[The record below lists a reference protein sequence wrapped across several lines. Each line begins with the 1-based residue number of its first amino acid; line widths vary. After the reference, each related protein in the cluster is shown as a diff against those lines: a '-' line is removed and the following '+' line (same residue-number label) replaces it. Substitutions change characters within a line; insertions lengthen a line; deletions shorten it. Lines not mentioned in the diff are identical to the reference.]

1 MLETIILG
9 VIQGITEWLP
19 VSSEGLVAATSTL
32 LFGND
37 PSTSIGIT
45 LWLHIGTA
53 CSAIVIFRK
62 KILKIV
68 KQFITSPQKPTNE
81 STFLIISVTIS
92 ALIGLPI
99 IILIEK
105 AVSTELLQDST
116 GIFTALIGVFMVVTG
131 ILIRNKNI
139 TSKKDIDNVTKLDAF
154 MTGIAQGIAAIP
166 GLSRSGL
173 TTSILLIRGTNKSDS
188 LTLSFLIGIP
198 ATIGA
203 GLYSVLSESIN
214 LSIEN
219 CIGLIVS
226 FVTGLITIK
235 ILLKLA
241 EKMNLGNFVFLVGL
255 TLIFGSILLFQNY

>member
-1 MLETIILG
+1 LLEAIILG

-19 VSSEGLVAATSTL
+19 VSSEGLVATTSTL
-32 LFGND
+32 LFKND

-53 CSAIVIFRK
+53 CSAIVVFRK
-62 KILKIV
+62 NILEII
-68 KQFITSPQKPTNE
+68 KQFITSPENPTNE
-81 STFLIISVTIS
+81 SAFLIISVIVS

-99 IILIEK
+99 LILIKE
-105 AVSTELLQDST
+105 AVSTELLQNST
-116 GIFTALIGVFMVVTG
+116 GIFTAIIGVFMIVTG
-131 ILIRNKNI
+131 IIIRNKNM
-139 TSKKDIDNVTKLDAF
+139 TSKKNIHNINKLDALI
-154 MTGIAQGIAAIP
+154 TGIGQGVAAIP

-173 TTSILLIRGTNKSDS
+173 TTSILLIRGTSKTDS

-203 GLYSVLSESIN
+203 GVYSVLSESVS

-226 FVTGLITIK
+226 FITGLITIK

-241 EKMNLGNFVFLVGL
+241 EKINLGNFVFLVGL
-255 TLIFGSILLFQNY
+255 TLIFGSILLLQN

>member
-1 MLETIILG
+1 MLEAIILG

-19 VSSEGLVAATSTL
+19 VSSEGLVATTSTL
-32 LFGND
+32 LFKND

-53 CSAIVIFRK
+53 CSAIVVFRK
-62 KILKIV
+62 NILKII
-68 KQFITSPQKPTNE
+68 KQFITSPKNPTNE
-81 STFLIISVTIS
+81 SAFLIISVIVS

-99 IILIEK
+99 LILIKE
-105 AVSTELLQDST
+105 AVSTELLQNST
-116 GIFTALIGVFMVVTG
+116 GIFTAIIGVFMIVTG
-131 ILIRNKNI
+131 IIIRNKNM
-139 TSKKDIDNVTKLDAF
+139 TSKKNIHNINKLDAF
-154 MTGIAQGIAAIP
+154 ITGIGQGVAAIP

-173 TTSILLIRGTNKSDS
+173 TTSILLIRGTSKTDS

-203 GLYSVLSESIN
+203 GVYSVLSESVS

-226 FVTGLITIK
+226 FITGLITIK

-241 EKMNLGNFVFLVGL
+241 EKINLGNFVFLVGL
-255 TLIFGSILLFQNY
+255 TLIFGSILLLQN

>member
-1 MLETIILG
+1 MLEVIILG

-19 VSSEGLVAATSTL
+19 LSSEGLVATTSTL
-32 LFGND
+32 LFKND

-53 CSAIVIFRK
+53 CSAIVVFRK
-62 KILKIV
+62 NILEII
-68 KQFITSPQKPTNE
+68 KQFITSPKNPTNE
-81 STFLIISVTIS
+81 STFLIISVIVS

-99 IILIEK
+99 LILIKE
-105 AVSTELLQDST
+105 AVSTELLQNST
-116 GIFTALIGVFMVVTG
+116 GIFTAIIGVFMIVTG
-131 ILIRNKNI
+131 IIIRNKNM
-139 TSKKDIDNVTKLDAF
+139 TSKKNIHNINKLDALI
-154 MTGIAQGIAAIP
+154 TGIGQGVAAIP

-173 TTSILLIRGTNKSDS
+173 TTSILLIRGTSKTDS

-203 GLYSVLSESIN
+203 GVYSVLSESVS

-226 FVTGLITIK
+226 FITGLITIK

-241 EKMNLGNFVFLVGL
+241 EKINLGNFVLLVGL
-255 TLIFGSILLFQNY
+255 TLIFGSILLLQN

>member
-1 MLETIILG
+1 MLEAIILG

-19 VSSEGLVAATSTL
+19 VSSEGLVATTSTL
-32 LFGND
+32 LFKND

-53 CSAIVIFRK
+53 CSAIVVFRK
-62 KILKIV
+62 NILEII
-68 KQFITSPQKPTNE
+68 KQFITSPENPTNE
-81 STFLIISVTIS
+81 SAFLIISVIVS

-99 IILIEK
+99 LILIKE
-105 AVSTELLQDST
+105 AVSTELLQNST
-116 GIFTALIGVFMVVTG
+116 GIFTAIIGVFMIVTG
-131 ILIRNKNI
+131 IIIRNKNM
-139 TSKKDIDNVTKLDAF
+139 TSKKNIHNINKLDALI
-154 MTGIAQGIAAIP
+154 TGIGQGVAAIP

-173 TTSILLIRGTNKSDS
+173 TTSILLIRGTSKTDS

-203 GLYSVLSESIN
+203 GVYSVLSESVS

-226 FVTGLITIK
+226 FITGLITIK

-241 EKMNLGNFVFLVGL
+241 EKINLGNFVFLVGL
-255 TLIFGSILLFQNY
+255 TLIFGSILLLQN